1 MKLQCNKTVRA
12 ILTLYPE
19 TRDNDN
25 LLLLKVWETED
36 PELENKFYTY
46 FSNMFLSGKLS
57 HFESVRRTR
66 QKLQQEYPHLRGK
79 RYIERQTKQKE
90 ETEQELGYVKT
101 PFGAPGT
108 TP

>member
-1 MKLQCNKTVRA
+1 M
-12 ILTLYPE
+12 
-19 TRDNDN
+19 
-25 LLLLKVWETED
+25 LL
-36 PELENKFYTY
+36 N
-46 FSNMFLSGKLS
+46 GKLS

-79 RYIERQTKQKE
+79 RYMERQTKQKE
-90 ETEQELGYVKT
+90 ETEQELEYVKT